1 MAVGALAYQG
11 GVTVY
16 QSAPL
21 ELKNFVVK
29 GNSGVRVSDEQI
41 ILASGVDPGTRL
53 LKVSIDRVEAN
64 VSLIPWISEVQVD
77 RLLPSTLQIRVSER
91 RARMQVVTESGPF
104 LVDGQGK
111 VLQRGSENMVEFL
124 DLPVGALA
132 PGDTLKGVEFRQAAA
147 IFNSLPRRLRGTI
160 GSVRAPTIDR
170 ITLQVEAGPTIFYG
184 AAEQLEEKNF
194 ALESLMLNKGANVPG
209 ATIDVRVPSRP
220 SVKLFPTN

>member
-11 GVTVY
+11 GVTAY

-21 ELKNFVVK
+21 ELKTFVVK

-41 ILASGVDPGTRL
+41 IMVSGVDPGTKL
-53 LKVSIDRVEAN
+53 LKVPIDQVEAN
-64 VSLIPWISEVQVD
+64 ISAVPWISEVRVD

-111 VLQRGSENMVEFL
+111 VLQRGNENMVEIL

-132 PGDTLKGVEFRQAAA
+132 PGDTLESVEFHQAAA
-147 IFNSLPRRLRGTI
+147 ILNSLPRNLRATI
-160 GSVRAPTIDR
+160 RSVRAPTIDR
-170 ITLQVEAGPTIFYG
+170 ITLQLEAGPTIFYG
-184 AAEQLEEKNF
+184 AAEQTEEKNF

-220 SVKLFPTN
+220 SVMMSPTS